1 MFDDFMSEI
10 KKNSHKRK
18 PGRHKPV
25 NQWLLYAE
33 EKDFEEFETRSKK
46 HLKKDGRFYDH
57 RDYMPRDPK
66 RAVRKPSSHRDKWMA
81 KEQDY

>member
-1 MFDDFMSEI
+1 MFDDFRSEI
-10 KKNSHKRK
+10 KKASHKRK

-33 EKDFEEFETRSKK
+33 DKEFEEFESRPKK
-46 HLKKDGRFYDH
+46 RLKNDARYNNQ
-57 RDYMPRDPK
+57 RDYIPRDPK
-66 RAVRKPSSHRDKWMA
+66 RSIRKPFPHRDKWMA